1 MLKLIVGLAGIFGAG
16 AYSSGATNCQTVNHG
31 TFKSPIP
38 SDWTL
43 SLLDSTGASVTS
55 WTAGQTYT
63 AQITGTTTFKG
74 WSWAPL
80 KGTPASFPAGSANM
94 AGSFAPGDSYS
105 HSNTGC
111 SGSITQTSASSRS
124 TIKAVWTPPAAGTG
138 TVSLWSM
145 MVISKNG
152 NNYNAVLTVSE
163 AGSVSTSTGS
173 RTHTGTITGSKG
185 ASSSAT
191 PSSQSSSTET
201 DTPSISAK
209 TSPLVNAIPSSYP
222 QQVTIQTSSGSF
234 SMVGVAIGGAMA
246 GAVLLA
252 VVGPVVHHIL
262 KGRRRPISTMT
273 QFNLP
278 PQQVVTSNPLG
289 SYPAY

>member
-1 MLKLIVGLAGIFGAG
+1 MLKLIVGLASILEAG
-16 AYSSGATNCQTVNHG
+16 AYSGGARDCQTVNHG

-43 SLLDSTGASVTS
+43 SLLDSTGTSVTS
-55 WTAGQTYT
+55 WSAGQTYT
-63 AQITGTTTFKG
+63 AQISGTTTFKG

-94 AGSFAPGDSYS
+94 AGSFSSGDSYS
-105 HSNTGC
+105 HVNTGC
-111 SGSITQTSASSRS
+111 PGSITQTAANSRT
-124 TIKAVWTPPAAGTG
+124 TIKAVWTPPATGTG

-152 NNYNAVLTVSE
+152 NNYNAVLTVPE
-163 AGSVSTSTGS
+163 AGASAPSVTA
-173 RTHTGTITGSKG
+173 TGSKG
-185 ASSSAT
+185 ASATAT
-191 PSSQSSSTET
+191 PSSTET
-201 DTPSISAK
+201 GTLSAAVK
-209 TSPLVNAIPSSYP
+209 NSPAAGYGVLPSSVP
-222 QQVTIQTSSGSF
+222 QQVTVQTSSSY
-234 SMVGVAIGGAMA
+234 SMVGIAIGGAMA

-289 SYPAY
+289 SYPAYSVRAT